1 MIFLSRTHV
10 NKFLAEEG
18 YSLFFCN
25 LGEKQLWSDTNLID
39 MQRLSSCCKYMHVGE
54 VEVIQPMKDERDFHP
69 SSSKEENKIFSGI
82 NIEDWLSLGN
92 DDSAKY
98 LIEKLK
104 NN

>member
-1 MIFLSRTHV
+1 
-10 NKFLAEEG
+10 
-18 YSLFFCN
+18 
-25 LGEKQLWSDTNLID
+25 
-39 MQRLSSCCKYMHVGE
+39 MHVGE
-54 VEVIQPMKDERDFHP
+54 VEVLQPMKDERDFLP